1 MCVMNDVLYI
11 TNRTDKPIHASIS
24 DKFTT
29 NDVLSCELKP
39 GPNAIQVASLDTGIY
54 IIRLT
59 DQNDELIY
67 QQKITID

>member
-1 MCVMNDVLYI
+1 MKDVIYI
-11 TNRTDKPIHASIS
+11 TNKTDKPMLASIA

-39 GPNAIQVASLDTGIY
+39 GPNAIQVTSLDTGIY

-59 DQNDELIY
+59 DQNNEIIY
-67 QQKITID
+67 QQKINID